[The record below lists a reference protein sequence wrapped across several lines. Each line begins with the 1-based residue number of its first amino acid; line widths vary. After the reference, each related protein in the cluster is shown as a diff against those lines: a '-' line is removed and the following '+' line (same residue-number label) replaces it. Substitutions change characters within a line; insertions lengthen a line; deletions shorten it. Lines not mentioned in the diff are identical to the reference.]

1 MSKSKNGK
9 KNEKAPSAAP
19 AVEQKQQPQAD
30 VQQEAKPQGEAPLD
44 PAEELKLEQYETV
57 IKQGLGGF
65 LSVGKALKAIRD
77 ERLYRAKSD
86 RFEDYCREQWGLSDK
101 YAHRL
106 VKAYD
111 VVMNLQS
118 ELKNSPNGETRLPSN
133 ESQVR
138 HLTTLEKPE
147 QQVKAWQQVLKNCEG
162 KPITADEVKAVVDRM
177 VGGKTPP
184 KPATNPTTKLKKAN
198 SKLDKIGELVTE
210 ALGVDVSKA
219 TVASLKEVL
228 EKIQKLLGAK
238 K

>member
-30 VQQEAKPQGEAPLD
+30 VQQEAKPQGAAPLD

-111 VVMNLQS
+111 VVTNLQS

-138 HLTTLEKPE
+138 PLATLDPK
-147 QQVKAWQQVLKNCEG
+147 QQVKAWQQVVKNCEG
-162 KPITADEVKAVVDRM
+162 KPITADEVEAAADKVA
-177 VGGKTPP
+177 GKTPT
-184 KPATNPTTKLKKAN
+184 KPSTSPTTELKEAN
-198 SKLDKIGELVTE
+198 SKLGEIGELVTK
-210 ALGVDVSKA
+210 ALEGGGSKA
-219 TVASLKEVL
+219 TVTSLKEVL